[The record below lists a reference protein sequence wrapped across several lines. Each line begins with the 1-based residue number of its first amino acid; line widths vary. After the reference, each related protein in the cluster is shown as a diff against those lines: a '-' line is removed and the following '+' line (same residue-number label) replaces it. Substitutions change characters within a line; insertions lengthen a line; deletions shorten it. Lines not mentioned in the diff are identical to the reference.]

1 MAVLKVI
8 GSSSSGNGYIVEC
21 ENEILIIELGCRWED
36 YLKSLNYDKG
46 LSKVCGCIVS
56 HRHGDHLN
64 NKTFAHASMSGIPIY
79 SCEEVVKKFNA
90 IELAPLKKKTHIGGF
105 TIEPISVS
113 HNAECYSYIIE
124 HKEFGKMLF
133 MTDLN
138 EFPYNIRGVNH
149 WLIEANYSKDVILQR
164 IMDGEGNQSMSENHL
179 SIEQTREIL
188 KRNFN
193 FYTQTIV
200 LLHLSDSNSDEN
212 GFIREIQETLGF
224 SNVLVAQRGLEV
236 ELNLEDF

>member
-1 MAVLKVI
+1 MSLHQDHSRDDTVL
-8 GSSSSGNGYIVEC
+8 
-21 ENEILIIELGCRWED
+21 
-36 YLKSLNYDKG
+36 
-46 LSKVCGCIVS
+46 
-56 HRHGDHLN
+56 
-64 NKTFAHASMSGIPIY
+64 HALAYGMQIY
-79 SCEEVVKKFNA
+79 SCKEVSDKFSKV
-90 IELAPLKKKTHIGGF
+90 LTMPLGQKTHIGGF
-105 TIEPISVS
+105 TIEPIAVS